1 MNTIKVYSTIDNS
14 KSYEYI
20 DDGNPK
26 QGGVKDVYFSPN
38 RKYVVAF
45 FRAPLDFNQKE
56 RIKRIVSL
64 YLETIKN
71 GNAPEYF
78 LNNIFRWPYDTVE
91 KDGKTGVIV
100 PIYDKK
106 FFFTKGRVTDE
117 GLKGEEKKGKWYTT
131 PSFRDAKYPLCLDKS
146 E

>member
-1 MNTIKVYSTIDNS
+1 MCIFLLIENMQSL
-14 KSYEYI
+14 
-20 DDGNPK
+20 
-26 QGGVKDVYFSPN
+26 
-38 RKYVVAF
+38 F

-117 GLKGEEKKGKWYTT
+117 GLKGEEKKGNGILLLLFVMQNILYVQINQNQGIG
-131 PSFRDAKYPLCLDKS
+131 SAIFRLLLTYV
-146 E
+146 EE